1 MDGINSDISLAPF
14 RVLAGLII
22 IIQPSLECCP
32 LITAIFHPLANSDR
46 KCERRGGGRSLQ
58 PAIPAP
64 VPRPRVSLLFL
75 SPLSSPIVGR
85 ELEVRERSDDREFPR
100 GIVTK
105 LLTASRPTRAR
116 QCRGFSQVSRYRRRY
131 RRRHPRHA
139 LSGCACQLPKNKINY
154 GTPVFMP
161 REGGRTRGAEESTG
175 RARTTKGKGGWQR
188 GGDTRGPPP

>member
-1 MDGINSDISLAPF
+1 MLSSHRGNFPSPLQTQTGSASDARAVGDFSQQSPPLPLGHAFLFSSLA
-14 RVLAGLII
+14 
-22 IIQPSLECCP
+22 
-32 LITAIFHPLANSDR
+32 T
-46 KCERRGGGRSLQ
+46 
-58 PAIPAP
+58 
-64 VPRPRVSLLFL
+64 
-75 SPLSSPIVGR
+75 LSSPIVGR

-116 QCRGFSQVSRYRRRY
+116 RCRGFSQVSRY

-161 REGGRTRGAEESTG
+161 REGGRTGRTGESTG
-175 RARTTKGKGGWQR
+175 
-188 GGDTRGPPP
+188 